1 MQRQN
6 VGILGCG
13 VISRT
18 YAGDIRRFF
27 PQLRAAACAD
37 MLLQAAEK
45 LAEEFD
51 IPRTYGSAEELLNE
65 PSLPRNGYYA
75 FVCEKCAPVFG
86 HYGWFAAEA
95 ELRKRAKEINDRA

>member
-27 PQLRAAACAD
+27 PQLRVAACAD

-45 LAEEFD
+45 LA
-51 IPRTYGSAEELLNE
+51 
-65 PSLPRNGYYA
+65 
-75 FVCEKCAPVFG
+75 
-86 HYGWFAAEA
+86 
-95 ELRKRAKEINDRA
+95 